1 MFLVLCCVT
10 CCSFLVC
17 SFPNCFIVSDLI
29 KNHNNKLPYDGM
41 IAKNSSYPRKKK
53 KYFGCSIAICLIVDK
68 KGGGGGGSNS
78 SALQQQFNFKYQT
91 LLTNCIE

>member
-53 KYFGCSIAICLIVDK
+53 AKYFGCSIAICLIVDK
-68 KGGGGGGSNS
+68 KGGGGGG
-78 SALQQQFNFKYQT
+78 K
-91 LLTNCIE
+91 

>member
-1 MFLVLCCVT
+1 MT

-53 KYFGCSIAICLIVDK
+53 YFGCSIAICLIVDK
-68 KGGGGGGSNS
+68 KGGGGGG
-78 SALQQQFNFKYQT
+78 
-91 LLTNCIE
+91 E